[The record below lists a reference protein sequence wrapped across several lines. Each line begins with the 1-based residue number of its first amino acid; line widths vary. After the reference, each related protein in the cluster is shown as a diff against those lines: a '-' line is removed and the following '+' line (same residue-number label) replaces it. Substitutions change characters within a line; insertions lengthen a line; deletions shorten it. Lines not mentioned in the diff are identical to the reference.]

1 MGESSDG
8 DYDLSHLLVPKR
20 KRSAGKLEERK
31 QRRQQKSVDKAHAKD
46 EAIMGEASK
55 RIPSMYAEKEVNRV
69 HTDGS
74 AQGKWGG
81 RFAYPRGLK
90 SFVDDFKPASLLH
103 DVGVGTTR

>member
-1 MGESSDG
+1 
-8 DYDLSHLLVPKR
+8 
-20 KRSAGKLEERK
+20 
-31 QRRQQKSVDKAHAKD
+31 
-46 EAIMGEASK
+46 
-55 RIPSMYAEKEVNRV
+55 MYAEKEVNRV